1 MRKKLLL
8 ITIIAIISINFAFTQ
23 TTENVSRDNNIS
35 NTTKDVSQLELRN
48 SAQMLIN
55 PIRDFQ
61 NIFNLFINKKNNE
74 KNKLSIAS
82 LKRLEQNKTEIQNLA
97 FKMDDSTKNFLYYTN
112 AMAYKGSF
120 AWAITTGFGIGNFIQ
135 GDFGFGSLFAAA
147 DIGSA
152 ILLCTGGVKA
162 VEKALNIDSSG
173 WSASLLFYSIL
184 PQYMFVIDMF
194 VSLFTLVNDGPIFP
208 LLQGAASVLFQDEV
222 IDSFLPWAITGATIK
237 ITSIVF
243 QCIRAKSRA
252 TKYNKTLEE
261 ALQMSFGVEKI
272 SFAPIINPV
281 EQSLGLAMAINF

>member
-8 ITIIAIISINFAFTQ
+8 ITIIAIVSINFAFTQ
-23 TTENVSRDNNIS
+23 TTENVSIDNNIS

-147 DIGSA
+147 DISSA

-194 VSLFTLVNDGPIFP
+194 VSLFTLANDGPIFP

-222 IDSFLPWAITGATIK
+222 IDTFLPWAITGATIK